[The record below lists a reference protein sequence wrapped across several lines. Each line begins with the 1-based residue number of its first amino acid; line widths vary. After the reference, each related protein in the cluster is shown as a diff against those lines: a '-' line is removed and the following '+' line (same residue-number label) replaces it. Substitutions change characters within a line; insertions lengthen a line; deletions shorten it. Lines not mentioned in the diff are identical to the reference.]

1 VNLEYNPPLPIKAEM
16 VVLDI
21 SVPTGFA
28 AVEDSVAAVIDSND
42 QIKRYEIAGR
52 KVIFYIEDM
61 MPGDEI
67 SFSFDVKAL
76 YPVKAKGVASQAYSY
91 YNPEIKSETLSAGIV
106 VTE

>member
-1 VNLEYNPPLPIKAEM
+1 MKAEM
-16 VVLDI
+16 VVLDV

-28 AVEDSVAAVIDSND
+28 PVVDSVAAVVEGNK

-61 MPGDEI
+61 EAGDKI
-67 SFSFDVKAL
+67 NFSFDVKAL

-91 YNPEIKSETLSAGIV
+91 YNPEISAETLGEGIV